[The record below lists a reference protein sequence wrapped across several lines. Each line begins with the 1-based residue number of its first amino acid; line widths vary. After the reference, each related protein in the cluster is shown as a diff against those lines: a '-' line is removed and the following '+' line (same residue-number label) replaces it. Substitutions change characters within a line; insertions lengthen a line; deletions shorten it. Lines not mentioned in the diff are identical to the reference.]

1 MKLQESCS
9 NSILLCKIIY
19 FVTSWNFACMVEL
32 EKYIYSE
39 KNKEIY
45 KKGGFWGPFIRTI
58 FYYFF
63 LAVFMVLFV
72 VAILKSNLERI
83 SK

>member
-1 MKLQESCS
+1 
-9 NSILLCKIIY
+9 
-19 FVTSWNFACMVEL
+19 MVEL

-45 KKGGFWGPFIRTI
+45 KKVRGFLRSI
-58 FYYFF
+58 YKDYLLLLF